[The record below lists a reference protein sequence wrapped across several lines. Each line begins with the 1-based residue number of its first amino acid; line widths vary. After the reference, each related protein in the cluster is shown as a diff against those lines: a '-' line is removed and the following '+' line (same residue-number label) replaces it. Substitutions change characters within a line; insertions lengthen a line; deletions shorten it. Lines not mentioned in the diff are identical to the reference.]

1 MGNLLVYAYIYSNTN
16 TNNTN
21 NTINGYSKV
30 NTIDH
35 PINQHINENEL
46 QDEDTDEIF
55 DND

>member
-1 MGNLLVYAYIYSNTN
+1 MGNLLVYAYIYSN

>member
-16 TNNTN
+16 NT
-21 NTINGYSKV
+21 NTINDYSKI
-30 NTIDH
+30 NTIEQ

-46 QDEDTDEIF
+46 QDEDEYEIF